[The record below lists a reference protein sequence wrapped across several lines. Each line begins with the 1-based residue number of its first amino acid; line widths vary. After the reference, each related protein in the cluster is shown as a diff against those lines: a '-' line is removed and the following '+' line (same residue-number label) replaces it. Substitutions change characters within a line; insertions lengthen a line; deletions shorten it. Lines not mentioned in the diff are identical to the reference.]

1 MIDFGKKSEES
12 DFFMKKQIWKIEIAY
27 SYTLLAAMLQLF
39 ALNLTFI
46 Q

>member
-1 MIDFGKKSEES
+1 M
-12 DFFMKKQIWKIEIAY
+12 MKQIWKIEKAY

-39 ALNLTFI
+39 ALSLTSI